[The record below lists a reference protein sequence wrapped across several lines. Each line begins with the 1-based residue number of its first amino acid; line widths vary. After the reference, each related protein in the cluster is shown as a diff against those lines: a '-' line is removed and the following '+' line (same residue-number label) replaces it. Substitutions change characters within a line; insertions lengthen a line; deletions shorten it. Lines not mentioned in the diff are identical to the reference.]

1 MCAASANSTVESALR
16 HLGTR
21 THDTPADLIKAA
33 IDGPAS
39 DIGTQLAPLI
49 EPTDVLTE
57 WSSGERAHAVWQI
70 IREGIQA
77 PDVGP
82 TMGSRRRRVLQA
94 AFRIADP
101 DIGEPWGGS
110 LSDRFRQLMRLRSV
124 YNDATTKQPME
135 DAWRRGVQALAR
147 YVERRYHELATP
159 DAWARYRP
167 STYEHPMFRPASS
180 GAQPIFVNL
189 FVTTVFMRK
198 KAVYRRITERLIT
211 AQADDVKYYT
221 ARGFAGI
228 TPRLTYVP
236 VQALWGCRPEFIE
249 SRDRPA
255 VTRLWFPRP
264 LRKGEQAHF
273 ASEVIDENITEE
285 RFWIDVD
292 VDHHGI
298 APGELHRDGVVPVS
312 GLTIRVRFDE
322 GFIPDKIWWYA
333 ELNERE
339 RYDPPPLGDHH
350 YVDIVDNDASHTF
363 VGLACQPRE
372 HYGLAFKWP
381 ES

>member
-1 MCAASANSTVESALR
+1 MCAAFSYPAVESALR

-21 THDTPADLIKAA
+21 THDTPVDLIKAA
-33 IDGPAS
+33 IEGPTS
-39 DIGTQLAPLI
+39 DLGTHLAALI
-49 EPTDVLTE
+49 EPTRVLTD
-57 WSSGERAHAVWQI
+57 WNTSERAYAVWHI
-70 IREGIQA
+70 IREGIHA

-82 TMGSRRRRVLQA
+82 TTGSRRRRALQA

-101 DIGEPWGGS
+101 EINGPWGGS
-110 LSDRFRQLMRLRSV
+110 LSERFKQLRALKSV
-124 YNDATTKQPME
+124 YLDASSTQPME

-147 YVERRYHELATP
+147 YVEQRYRELATF
-159 DAWARYRP
+159 DDWAAYRP
-167 STYEHPMFRPASS
+167 STNERTVFRQPSP

-189 FVTTVFMRK
+189 FVTTVFMRER
-198 KAVYRRITERLIT
+198 AVYRRITERLIT
-211 AQADDVKYYT
+211 AQADGVEYYT
-221 ARGFAGI
+221 ARGFAGL

-236 VQALWGCRPEFIE
+236 VDALWACRAEFIE
-249 SRDRPA
+249 LRDRPA
-255 VTRLWFPRP
+255 VTRLWFPRS

-273 ASEVIDENITEE
+273 ASEIIDENVAEE
-285 RFWIDVD
+285 RFWVDVD

-312 GLTIRVRFDE
+312 GLTIRVRFED
-322 GFIPDKIWWYA
+322 GFIPEKIWWYA

-339 RYDPPPLGDHH
+339 RYDPPPLGDLH
-350 YVDIVDNDASHTF
+350 YVDIVENDANHTF

-381 ES
+381 ET